1 MISCI
6 NYIIIFYNTTVRI
19 TKVYDLNMTQKE
31 LMEAA
36 YYGEM
41 CTPSQCGRMDQCVAM
56 GSGSVGLMEFDQFSC
71 DLKIVPCKDPLY
83 FVVADLKVCV
93 CVCVCVVLGM
103 VCVCGLWCVC
113 MYVCT
118 NII

>member
-1 MISCI
+1 
-6 NYIIIFYNTTVRI
+6 
-19 TKVYDLNMTQKE
+19 MTQKE

-93 CVCVCVVLGM
+93 CVCVLCGVW
-103 VCVCGLWCVC
+103 CVCADYGVFVC
-113 MYVCT
+113 MYVP
-118 NII
+118 I